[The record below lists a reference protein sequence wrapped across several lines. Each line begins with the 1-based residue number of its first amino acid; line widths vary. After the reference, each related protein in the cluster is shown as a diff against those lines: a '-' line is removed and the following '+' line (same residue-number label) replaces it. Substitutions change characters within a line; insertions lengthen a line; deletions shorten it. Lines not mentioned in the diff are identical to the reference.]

1 MKDRKRQLENLAF
14 YDKVAIE
21 DRAARM
27 AEKGWL
33 VEQPGP
39 YFWKY
44 RRIEPK
50 RLAVNVVYFPKASE
64 FDPGPTEGQIQL
76 EELCK
81 RDGWILAA
89 CWGQMQIFYNEQEDP
104 VPIETDPVIQA
115 ATVRAAMKK
124 GMLPGQLLL
133 AGLSVMQLMMLGW
146 QLWESPVHFLSRPGT
161 AYMIPVW
168 ILVLCAVLCELL
180 GYLAWTRRAE
190 KEAENG
196 RFYGIRGN
204 RKLSLAL
211 ALLALFLSG
220 LILCQM
226 SAGPWGLAWL
236 AVVLGGILAMTGAVI
251 YIREHMKKRGLSR
264 KKNQLLTIGLAVVL
278 STCFVM
284 VLTALVFSVGITK
297 RRRPVGT
304 YDKGGWEMEV
314 YDDPIPLEMKDLR
327 DTGCDQ
333 WSTAADRA
341 ETIFL
346 AHTRYSQQPL
356 TTDRFVPEL
365 RYEVTEVKAGFLYGF
380 LKKRLLWERQDAV
393 TDQKVVMADYYEP
406 VDPAPWKALDAYRV
420 YWSGGYLNEYRVFYE
435 DRILEIRFGWE
446 PSKWQMA
453 AAAEKL
459 AGKAEESKNNI
470 K

>member
-14 YDKVAIE
+14 YDKAAIE

-64 FDPGPTEGQIQL
+64 YDPSPTEGQIQL

-89 CWGQMQIFYNEQEDP
+89 RWGQMQIFYNEQEDP
-104 VPIETDPVIQA
+104 APIETDPVIQA

-146 QLWESPVHFLSRPGT
+146 QMWEDPVRFLSRPGT

-168 ILVLCAVLCELL
+168 LLVLCSVLCELL
-180 GYLAWTRRAE
+180 GYLVWTKRAE

-196 RFYGIRGN
+196 RFYGIRGK

-226 SAGPWGLAWL
+226 SGGLGGLAWL

-251 YIREHMKKRGLSR
+251 YIRERMKKRGASR
-264 KKNQLLTIGLAVVL
+264 KKNLFFTIGLTVIL
-278 STCFVM
+278 SSCFVAA
-284 VLTALVFSVGITK
+284 LTAMVVSVGITK
-297 RRRPVGT
+297 RSKSVGT
-304 YDKGGWEMEV
+304 YDKGGWEIEV

-327 DTGCDQ
+327 DAGCDQ
-333 WSTAADRA
+333 WSTMTDRT
-341 ETIFL
+341 ETAFL
-346 AHTRYSQQPL
+346 AHAEYRQQPL
-356 TTDRFVPEL
+356 TTDRSVPDL
-365 RYEVTEVKAGFLYGF
+365 RYEVTEVKAGFLYDF
-380 LKKRLLWERQDAV
+380 LKKRLLRERQDVV
-393 TDQKVVMADYYEP
+393 TDRKVVMADHYEP
-406 VDPAPWKALDAYRV
+406 VDPAPWKALDAYQV
-420 YWSGGYLNEYRVFYE
+420 YWSGGYLNEYLVFYE
-435 DRILEIRFGWE
+435 DRILKIRFGWE

-459 AGKAEESKNNI
+459 AGKAEESK